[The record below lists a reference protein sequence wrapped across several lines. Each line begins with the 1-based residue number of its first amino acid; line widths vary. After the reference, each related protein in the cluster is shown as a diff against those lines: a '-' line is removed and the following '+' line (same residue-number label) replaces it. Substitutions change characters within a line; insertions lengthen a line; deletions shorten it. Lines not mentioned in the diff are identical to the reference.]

1 MSLFFHGLHGVA
13 YNLFKIV
20 GPEWQGQASFIDH
33 MLIAS
38 CKINSLS
45 ALLIDFVNHSVAY
58 FRKL

>member
-1 MSLFFHGLHGVA
+1 MSLFFHGLYGVA
-13 YNLFKIV
+13 YSLFKIV

-45 ALLIDFVNHSVAY
+45 ALLIDFVNTV
-58 FRKL
+58 